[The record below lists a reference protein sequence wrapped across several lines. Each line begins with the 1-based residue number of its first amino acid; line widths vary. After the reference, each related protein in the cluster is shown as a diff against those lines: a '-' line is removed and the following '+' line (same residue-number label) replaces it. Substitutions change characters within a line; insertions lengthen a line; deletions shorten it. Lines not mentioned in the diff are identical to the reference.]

1 MLDLSTYGYSL
12 AANERLEEIIE
23 FFWRGGRGSAS
34 ELAER
39 FGVNKRTI
47 NNDIKRLPFL
57 ERDGWTYYLPKSYL
71 ELQPYEKAKMSG
83 AMMLAMFEKAV
94 PMLSE
99 HAESLFEYMPKNREI
114 FLFDFAFEAL
124 DDEEML
130 AKLVSIIDE
139 RRGATFEYT
148 NNKKETKQHFTF
160 PVKIANFN
168 GHWYLLALDAEADK
182 IKSFRL
188 NAMKHLKE
196 MEEDPIGEAQK
207 DHWHKT
213 LEEMV
218 SSQAGKELEMYEAE

>member
-1 MLDLSTYGYSL
+1 MLDLSTYGYNL
-12 AANERLEEIIE
+12 AANERLEEMIA
-23 FFWRGGRGSAS
+23 FFWRGGRGSAT

-57 ERDGWTYYLPKSYL
+57 EREGWTYYLPKSYL

-94 PMLSE
+94 PHLSE
-99 HAESLFEYMPKNREI
+99 DAETLFEYMPKNRDI
-114 FLFDFAFEAL
+114 FLFDFAFETL
-124 DDEEML
+124 HDEEML

-139 RRGATFEYT
+139 RRGAQFEYT
-148 NNKKETKQHFTF
+148 NNKKKTRQRFTF

-168 GHWYLLALDAEADK
+168 GYWYLLALDAEADK

-188 NAMKHLKE
+188 NAMKGLKE
-196 MEEDPIGEAQK
+196 MEEDPISEAQK
-207 DHWHKT
+207 DHWHKIFKEIDYAQI
-213 LEEMV
+213 EE
-218 SSQAGKELEMYEAE
+218 G